1 MAEPPGACKCSTK
14 FNINVDEHLLSIQL
28 NKPQVF
34 SHTLACT
41 NTTKHHQQHR
51 HLHVGT
57 GVSSHLPHFK
67 TSEQQVKQYASM
79 QKLQL
84 DLLSNKQQLCWN
96 RLKPTYVTTLVG
108 VFLFVTFPSQ
118 TIYNDENL
126 QTKHIKKIHVHL
138 FCYYNFLLIIIFSW
152 WYFTPKAYLEWC
164 DIILKA
170 CIENFAEIDSN
181 KTITWR
187 FFFTIELIFTW

>member
-1 MAEPPGACKCSTK
+1 
-14 FNINVDEHLLSIQL
+14 
-28 NKPQVF
+28 
-34 SHTLACT
+34 
-41 NTTKHHQQHR
+41 
-51 HLHVGT
+51 
-57 GVSSHLPHFK
+57 
-67 TSEQQVKQYASM
+67 M

-108 VFLFVTFPSQ
+108 VSLFVTFPSQ
-118 TIYNDENL
+118 TIYNDGNL

-138 FCYYNFLLIIIFSW
+138 FCYYNFLSIIIFSW

-187 FFFTIELIFTW
+187 FFFTIELIFTWQLVWKKIWNLSFSLSQLSTMNSFYICNQTWLFNFTFRLSSSWN